1 MIKSVNMVTWRHVVT
16 LLTRQETK
24 LTAHVVWTAGV
35 LSVVRHQLLS
45 IFTLRR
51 QQVTQTLVTHC
62 TVTDYIITQL
72 KCSFQFTVLMVNHS
86 QSHSGL
92 WSHRRLSVGS
102 SWCHQP
108 GWWSPL
114 PLDGTLVQPRWS
126 SHTRRGRWCHCH
138 SGTCS
143 RHPSRL
149 PTPRHAH
156 EEPQSCRC
164 RLEEFIKKIQ
174 HVIRNVWFF
183 FSGYKSNVSYHT
195 SQVRCRGQSMVG
207 GEASPQGRCSPPS
220 SLNTGWGPSRS
231 HD

>member
-1 MIKSVNMVTWRHVVT
+1 MSCVSRCHVFLFVTWKATHSLCYTVYIDDCVNDKECNHGNMKSSHCWLDR
-16 LLTRQETK
+16 K

-62 TVTDYIITQL
+62 TVTDYIVTQL
-72 KCSFQFTVLMVNHS
+72 KCSFQFTVLMVNHF
-86 QSHSGL
+86 QSHSGS

-114 PLDGTLVQPRWS
+114 PLDGTPAPPRWS

-149 PTPRHAH
+149 PTPRRVH
-156 EEPQSCRC
+156 EEPRSCRC

-183 FSGYKSNVSYHT
+183 SDSTFS
-195 SQVRCRGQSMVG
+195 
-207 GEASPQGRCSPPS
+207 
-220 SLNTGWGPSRS
+220 
-231 HD
+231 